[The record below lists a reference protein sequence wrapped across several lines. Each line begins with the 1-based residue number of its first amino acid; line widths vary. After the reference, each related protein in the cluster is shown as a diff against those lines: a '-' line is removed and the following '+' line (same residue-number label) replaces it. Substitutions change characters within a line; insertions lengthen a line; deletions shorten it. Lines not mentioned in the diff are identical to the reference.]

1 MITFLII
8 GIWHGAALT
17 FIVWGLI
24 QGIGLSIEALL
35 NKRKILFEKKYILK
49 DKGWYIFLC
58 VFLTFLIF
66 SGSLVFGKA
75 PNIDL
80 ALLVFSKIFSS
91 SGNLFIGEPTIFL
104 LSILGVSIMLSKDF
118 LDEYYPSRIN
128 LFNSPNLFVRL
139 LSYGSVLIIILAFGV
154 FDGGQ
159 FIYFQ
164 F

>member
-1 MITFLII
+1 
-8 GIWHGAALT
+8 
-17 FIVWGLI
+17 
-24 QGIGLSIEALL
+24 
-35 NKRKILFEKKYILK
+35 
-49 DKGWYIFLC
+49 
-58 VFLTFLIF
+58 
-66 SGSLVFGKA
+66 
-75 PNIDL
+75 
-80 ALLVFSKIFSS
+80 
-91 SGNLFIGEPTIFL
+91 
-104 LSILGVSIMLSKDF
+104 MLSKDF